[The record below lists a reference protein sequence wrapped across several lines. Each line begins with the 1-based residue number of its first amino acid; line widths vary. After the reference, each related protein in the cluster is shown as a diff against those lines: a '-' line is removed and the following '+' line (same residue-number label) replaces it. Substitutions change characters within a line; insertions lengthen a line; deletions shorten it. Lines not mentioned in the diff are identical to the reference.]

1 MRSGALFRPMN
12 LTKVGAYARC
22 TVGALRLG
30 HPPKPKTR
38 RNSMT
43 KKWLLSVFAFALV
56 TTVPLQITPTPAV
69 AQDGDDAKTL
79 SVDVAIDGST
89 LALNNNDPAHPGNPI
104 RGTTF
109 TVTGKI
115 FPGGTIP
122 EGITPFDPKQPGSIG
137 TWVCSGVFV
146 ADAADIFSGKAS
158 IAFHT
163 NQIFLFTDDQN
174 ALFTEG
180 LEGSVGNTT
189 HRIVVGGTGKFRDVV
204 GQERQETI
212 GLNLNGNGLFDL
224 RFTFKLKR
232 NNSD

>member
-1 MRSGALFRPMN
+1 M
-12 LTKVGAYARC
+12 
-22 TVGALRLG
+22 
-30 HPPKPKTR
+30 TR
-38 RNSMT
+38 N
-43 KKWLLSVFAFALV
+43 KKWLLSVFAFALAA
-56 TTVPLQITPTPAV
+56 TVPLQITPTPAV
-69 AQDGDDAKTL
+69 AQDGDDAKTF

-89 LALNNNDPAHPGNPI
+89 LALNTPAHPGNPI

-122 EGITPFDPKQPGSIG
+122 AGITPFDPNQPGSIG

-146 ADAADIFSGKAS
+146 ADAADIFSGKAP

-163 NQIFLFTDDQN
+163 QQIFLFTDDKN

-189 HRIVVGGTGKFRDVV
+189 HRIVVGGTGKFRDMV

-224 RFTFKLKR
+224 HFTFKLK
-232 NNSD
+232 

>member
-1 MRSGALFRPMN
+1 
-12 LTKVGAYARC
+12 
-22 TVGALRLG
+22 
-30 HPPKPKTR
+30 
-38 RNSMT
+38 MT
-43 KKWLLSVFAFALV
+43 KKWLLSVFALAV
-56 TTVPLQITPTPAV
+56 VAAVALQITPMPAM
-69 AQDGDDAKTL
+69 AQDSNNVKTL
-79 SVDVAIDGST
+79 TVDVAIDGST
-89 LALNNNDPAHPGNPI
+89 LALNNNDPANPANPI

-122 EGITPFDPKQPGSIG
+122 AGITSFDPNQPGSIG

-146 ADAADIFSGKAS
+146 ADVADIFGGKAI

-163 NQIFLFTDDQN
+163 NQIFMFTDDHN

-180 LEGSVGNTT
+180 LEGSVGMTT
-189 HRIVVGGTGKFRDVV
+189 HRIVVGGTGAFQGLV

-212 GLNLNGNGLFDL
+212 GLNLNGKGLFDI

-232 NNSD
+232 NDSD

>member
-1 MRSGALFRPMN
+1 MKCRIVSL
-12 LTKVGAYARC
+12 
-22 TVGALRLG
+22 
-30 HPPKPKTR
+30 
-38 RNSMT
+38 
-43 KKWLLSVFAFALV
+43 FALAVV
-56 TTVPLQITPTPAV
+56 TAVALEITPPPAM
-69 AQDGDDAKTL
+69 AEDRDSAKTL

-89 LALNNNDPAHPGNPI
+89 LALNNPASPGSPVK
-104 RGTTF
+104 GTTF

-122 EGITPFDPKQPGSIG
+122 AGITPFDPNQPGSIG

-146 ADAADIFSGKAS
+146 ADAGDIFGGKAK

-163 NQIFLFTDDQN
+163 NQIFLFPDDQN

-180 LEGSVGNTT
+180 LEGAVGVTT
-189 HRIVVGGTGKFRDVV
+189 HRIVAGGSGAFKNLV

-224 RFTFKLKR
+224 RFTFQLKP
-232 NNSD
+232 NHSD